1 MSFESLFPPLPHH
14 PDGLLETGQMH
25 IHVESKGQES
35 LAQIYYANE
44 CNEGINK
51 IKLLGKDMSY
61 QTLKR
66 EYCSFSVKIRGLFF
80 FFLATPKTYGS
91 FWPGIKPDWQL
102 LPTPQLQQCQILNP
116 VC

>member
-80 FFLATPKTYGS
+80 FF
-91 FWPGIKPDWQL
+91 
-102 LPTPQLQQCQILNP
+102 
-116 VC
+116 